1 MWQGSQVFSGGGGWV
16 SEDSGMRQPKR
27 DFLVSSE
34 MDSENP
40 ERTEDAEKTA
50 TLCAL
55 SSRAHS
61 APFFFEVIAPRLL

>member
-1 MWQGSQVFSGGGGWV
+1 MWQGSQVFSGSVGWF
-16 SEDSGMRQPKR
+16 SEDRGMRQPKR

-50 TLCAL
+50 TLRAL
-55 SSRAHS
+55 R
-61 APFFFEVIAPRLL
+61 VIGG